1 MTLELSQYRKSCRT
15 FSKCEPLAV
24 AASDYYRLGNAL
36 RLYVSVRPAKVVQEG
51 GPESSAIDFAVKTF
65 DCRLDSEIAFGSDCQ
80 MTAFDRQGLERG
92 LKILNLQPDQRVV
105 IVWSVPKSL
114 NKLCGVWILFKFI
127 SVEDGKNEASQ
138 VAISKLKPLVG
149 IDPQKLWFHRFR
161 HSKPMMS

>member
-1 MTLELSQYRKSCRT
+1 MRAAGCRCQRLLQTRKRPAFVRVSPTRQSCAGRRPRELSHWFCSQNLRLSSGFWNSFRKWLPDDSLLQAGAWTWTKNLEL
-15 FSKCEPLAV
+15 
-24 AASDYYRLGNAL
+24 AAW
-36 RLYVSVRPAKVVQEG
+36 P
-51 GPESSAIDFAVKTF
+51 SS
-65 DCRLDSEIAFGSDCQ
+65 
-80 MTAFDRQGLERG
+80 
-92 LKILNLQPDQRVV
+92 DQRVV